1 MTYKLK
7 ITKDKK
13 TKEQNIKDLKELQ
26 TVLQQYKDNVVEIEL
41 HKVKVYKNENK

>member
-1 MTYKLK
+1 MTYKLQ

-26 TVLQQYKDNVVEIEL
+26 VVLQQYKDKPIEVEL
-41 HKVKVYKNENK
+41 HKVKLYK

>member
-26 TVLQQYKDNVVEIEL
+26 TVLQQYKDKPIEVEL
-41 HKVKVYKNENK
+41 HKVKLYK